1 MAPTMMEPRVG
12 TSPSVTMLEPVTQAA
27 VTVTTVGLTYVGDR
41 VGDTVGA
48 LLGEAEGCG
57 VGLSNR
63 NVGDIV
69 GSAVGASVGGSV
81 GCGVGTKKR

>member
-1 MAPTMMEPRVG
+1 MTELRVGVFPSVTIFEPEVHVPVTTRTVGLMYVG
-12 TSPSVTMLEPVTQAA
+12 TS
-27 VTVTTVGLTYVGDR
+27 

-63 NVGDIV
+63 YVGDRV
-69 GSAVGASVGGSV
+69 GSAVGASEGGIVGW
-81 GCGVGTKKR
+81 GVGTKNL